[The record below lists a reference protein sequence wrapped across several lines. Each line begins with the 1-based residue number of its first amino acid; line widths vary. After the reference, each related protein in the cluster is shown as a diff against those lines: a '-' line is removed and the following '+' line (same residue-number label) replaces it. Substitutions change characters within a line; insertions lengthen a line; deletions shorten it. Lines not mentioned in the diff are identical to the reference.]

1 MWSIEKRDKGRM
13 NEISDSKHTGS
24 LIIYR
29 AEEVD
34 SEKVSQ
40 MTKEMVY
47 FGVVVTTKEKNKF
60 WR

>member
-1 MWSIEKRDKGRM
+1 M
-13 NEISDSKHTGS
+13 GS

-29 AEEVD
+29 AKEVD

-47 FGVVVTTKEKNKF
+47 FGVVVTTKENNKF